1 MRRAKLKK
9 VYGADCHRWR
19 FKGHASLVNGPP
31 SEVDISVTEK
41 DDGTIIVELERSE
54 GKVTLIAGK
63 IVLTLNEGNHFK
75 EVDRG

>member
-9 VYGADCHRWR
+9 VYGSDCHRWR
-19 FKGHASLVNGPP
+19 FTSHASLTTGP
-31 SEVDISVTEK
+31 SNEVDVSVTEK

-63 IVLTLNEGNHFK
+63 IVLTLNEGNHHK
-75 EVDRG
+75 DVDR

>member
-19 FKGHASLVNGPP
+19 FTAHASSDGP
-31 SEVDISVTEK
+31 SAEVDVSVTEK
-41 DDGTIIVELERSE
+41 ADGTLIIELERSE

-63 IVLTLNEGNHFK
+63 IVLTLNEGEHFK
-75 EVDRG
+75 VVDR

>member
-19 FKGHASLVNGPP
+19 FKGHASLRGPA
-31 SEVDISVTEK
+31 SEVDVSVTEK

-54 GKVTLIAGK
+54 GQVTLIAGK
-63 IVLTLNEGNHFK
+63 VVLTLHEGEHFK
-75 EVDRG
+75 VVDRG